1 VKRQSQHRYPQTLVS
16 FQHLE
21 GGSYGTLA
29 MIARDRDTLEVQLGN
44 DFVRIN
50 ADGASQI
57 AQALEVFAGMPNA
70 LVVEV
75 EEEAEAE
82 AEAEIIVEPPVQ
94 EPRLARPKKGARR
107 RHSV

>member
-1 VKRQSQHRYPQTLVS
+1 MKKHSRYPITLVS

-29 MIARDRDTLEVQLGN
+29 MIARDRDTLEVRLGS

-57 AQALEVFAGMPNA
+57 AQALESFVGPGAVLELEA
-70 LVVEV
+70 ETEEETEIEV
-75 EEEAEAE
+75 EEPRLA
-82 AEAEIIVEPPVQ
+82 
-94 EPRLARPKKGARR
+94 EPRLARLRRPARR
-107 RHSV
+107 RPAT